1 MVIRIQVLINMV
13 FVTLFMLFLKR
24 PYPHIVGAFLVI
36 VSVFALAILVE
47 QVYASTSTKP
57 TVLIS
62 PDCGPSS
69 GFSIT
74 FSVNGFVPNG
84 NVMWQFINSDDKVM
98 LGPFGTFETNRTG
111 GFTETTHTES
121 QSSDVYTIYFF
132 DDVDNDGKLDQG
144 GAKYKAK
151 LPMPCEDD

>member
-1 MVIRIQVLINMV
+1 
-13 FVTLFMLFLKR
+13 MLYLKK
-24 PYPHIVGAFLVI
+24 PYPNIVGASLVI
-36 VSVFALAILVE
+36 VFVFTLAILMQ

-57 TVLIS
+57 TVIIS

-74 FSVNGFVPNG
+74 FNANGFVPNG

-98 LGPFGTFETNRTG
+98 LGPFGMFETNRTG
-111 GFTETTHTES
+111 GFSETTHTEE
-121 QSSDVYTIYFF
+121 QSPDAYTIYFF
-132 DDVDNDGKLDQG
+132 DDVDNNGKLDQG

-151 LPMPCEDD
+151 LPMPCKDD